1 MFCHNCGKKLSD
13 GAKFCKFCG
22 AKQEEEEKSEDLF
35 GFDEKKDEA
44 EGVKAGREDA
54 FAHGDPRPSGAP
66 PAGGYVPPQYN
77 RYAPDDAPNAGY
89 GVLSFFFPIVGLILA
104 LIWRDNYPKR
114 ARSCAIGTI
123 VGVAVGVVF
132 SIILTIVT
140 LVIADN
146 AGFYYYY

>member
-13 GAKFCKFCG
+13 DAKFCKFCG

-44 EGVKAGREDA
+44 EGAKAGREDA
-54 FAHGDPRPSGAP
+54 SHGDPRPSGAP

-140 LVIADN
+140 LVVAN
-146 AGFYYYY
+146 SAGFYYYY

>member
-13 GAKFCKFCG
+13 DAKFCKFCG
-22 AKQEEEEKSEDLF
+22 AKQDEEEKSEDLF
-35 GFDEKKDEA
+35 AFDERKDEA
-44 EGVKAGREDA
+44 EGAKAGREDA
-54 FAHGDPRPSGAP
+54 SHGDPRPSGAP

-140 LVIADN
+140 LAVAN
-146 AGFYYYY
+146 SAGFYYYY

>member
-13 GAKFCKFCG
+13 DAKFCKFCG

-44 EGVKAGREDA
+44 EGAKVGREDA
-54 FAHGDPRPSGAP
+54 SHGDPRPSGAP

-123 VGVAVGVVF
+123 AGVAVGVVF

-140 LVIADN
+140 LVVAN
-146 AGFYYYY
+146 SAGFYYYY

>member
-13 GAKFCKFCG
+13 DAKFCKFCG

-44 EGVKAGREDA
+44 EGAKAGREDA
-54 FAHGDPRPSGAP
+54 SHGDPRPSGAP

-132 SIILTIVT
+132 SLILTIVT
-140 LVIADN
+140 LVVAN
-146 AGFYYYY
+146 SAGFYYYY